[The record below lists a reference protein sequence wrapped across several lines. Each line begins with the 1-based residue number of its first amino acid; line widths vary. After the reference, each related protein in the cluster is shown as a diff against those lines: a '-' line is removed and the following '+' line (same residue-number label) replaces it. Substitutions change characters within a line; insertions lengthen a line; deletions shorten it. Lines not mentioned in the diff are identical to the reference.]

1 MKKFVLL
8 PEAKHRQMMK
18 IDTRD
23 VLQSIKQPEQREM
36 LKRYELAQ
44 NILHDNQRLNDD
56 TKMNEYRELMQD
68 FSTLRDRQGGRQ
80 LTEQLVVK
88 KRDIDGVNKQ
98 EEGNGVDTNI
108 DTVVVDALPNSQKVN
123 ANKLIRL
130 LRSHGNDLVSWT
142 PQSDVSIR
150 GQHLRGVNIVDLF
163 GDVVR
168 VTPSK
173 SMPPPPEQFVNALA
187 EANIPETLIKNRAA
201 LKHYRAIKNDG
212 SHQDIEKKTPSTL
225 HQDDVLPNMKKRK
238 SKQMTTTE
246 PIDWNASL

>member
-88 KRDIDGVNKQ
+88 KR
-98 EEGNGVDTNI
+98 
-108 DTVVVDALPNSQKVN
+108 
-123 ANKLIRL
+123 
-130 LRSHGNDLVSWT
+130 
-142 PQSDVSIR
+142 
-150 GQHLRGVNIVDLF
+150 
-163 GDVVR
+163 
-168 VTPSK
+168 
-173 SMPPPPEQFVNALA
+173 
-187 EANIPETLIKNRAA
+187 
-201 LKHYRAIKNDG
+201 
-212 SHQDIEKKTPSTL
+212 
-225 HQDDVLPNMKKRK
+225 
-238 SKQMTTTE
+238 
-246 PIDWNASL
+246 

>member
-44 NILHDNQRLNDD
+44 NILHDNQQLNDD
-56 TKMNEYRELMQD
+56 MKMNEYRKLMQD

-88 KRDIDGVNKQ
+88 KRDIDGVKKE
-98 EEGNGVDTNI
+98 EEGDGDDTNI

-142 PQSDVSIR
+142 PQGDVSIR
-150 GQHLRGVNIVDLF
+150 GQHL
-163 GDVVR
+163 
-168 VTPSK
+168 
-173 SMPPPPEQFVNALA
+173 
-187 EANIPETLIKNRAA
+187 
-201 LKHYRAIKNDG
+201 
-212 SHQDIEKKTPSTL
+212 
-225 HQDDVLPNMKKRK
+225 
-238 SKQMTTTE
+238 
-246 PIDWNASL
+246 